1 MTNDSKSSE
10 EIEREIERERAGLKD
25 SIDNLQDRFSFDGVF
40 QQVGEQFREHGGEF
54 GRSVAQSARDNPM
67 ALALTGV
74 GVAWMIF
81 GNNRADERR
90 RARIDTP
97 RNPDTTRMPRDAADY
112 SARPRPVYSGPKPAA
127 RPPVQPSWA
136 RDWDRDELGSHE
148 SSSPSLGERASD
160 TGASIKDA
168 ADSATD
174 RIASASSS
182 TAQSVSSGA
191 ASTRDAASDAA
202 RNMRDTASS
211 AAHSISDSASS
222 AAKDVRDTAGN
233 VWSSASQRANA
244 LQRRL
249 TEGTENLSEEARERI
264 AAARARAFD
273 ARDAAA
279 RRVSRRADQ
288 VSDLYEDHPLAI
300 GALAFAVGA
309 AIAGALPRTRLEDE
323 YVGEYSDDL
332 YDEAERIYAEEVE
345 KAQKV
350 FEAGFDETVDAVS
363 DLKDDAMSA
372 ADSAV
377 TKAKSAA
384 TRVADATQEKADQ
397 EHLGDIGDDL
407 KKDS

>member
-90 RARIDTP
+90 RARIDAP
-97 RNPDTTRMPRDAADY
+97 RYPDTNRMPRDAAVY
-112 SARPRPVYSGPKPAA
+112 SARPRPVYSGPKPSAS
-127 RPPVQPSWA
+127 PPVQPSWA

-148 SSSPSLGERASD
+148 TSSPSLGERASD
-160 TGASIKDA
+160 AGASIKDA
-168 ADSATD
+168 AGSATD

-191 ASTRDAASDAA
+191 SSARDAA
-202 RNMRDTASS
+202 RNMRDAASG

-249 TEGTENLSEEARERI
+249 TEGTENLSEEARARI
-264 AAARARAFD
+264 AAARARALD

-288 VSDLYEDHPLAI
+288 VSDFYEDHPLAI

-384 TRVADATQEKADQ
+384 TRVADATQKEADQ
-397 EHLGDIGDDL
+397 EHLGDIEDDL
-407 KKDS
+407 KKNR